1 MVSMASPP
9 RQHAAT
15 QPVAAPAPSLSS
27 SALMLSSASLRAS
40 FPPVATA
47 ANRYQYDHA
56 VHAAHAGTQD
66 YTFSASQLNVSSS
79 ASASASS
86 MNTSAVFASGGGGDA
101 SAAGGARSMN
111 PLRMSAE
118 AVRLRALTAA
128 VSGRV
133 GALSTTATTTAATL
147 GSASSAAAATRES
160 LQDDAGL
167 RDDNALSTAAQLEH
181 ETRRL
186 MQQHQQRKQH
196 EQQQQASRP

>member
-1 MVSMASPP
+1 MASPP

-79 ASASASS
+79 ALASS

-101 SAAGGARSMN
+101 SAAGGTRSMN

-133 GALSTTATTTAATL
+133 GASSTAAAATTAATL

-196 EQQQQASRP
+196 EQQSRP